1 MSVANQF
8 ITPDWPAPV
17 GVHALQTTRRGGFS
31 QAPYDSLNMGL
42 HVGDDPLA
50 VAANRHVL
58 NSLLPGEP
66 VWLEQVHGTSVVL
79 AEHAGCHP
87 QADACFARRK
97 NLVCVV
103 MTADCL
109 PVLLCDRAG
118 KVVGA
123 AHAGWRGLADG
134 VIEMTVKAM
143 GESGE
148 KLMAWMGPAIGPQAF
163 EVGGEVRE
171 AFLAHDPIAASAFIP
186 RAGKYLADIYLLAHQ
201 RLRAVGITQ
210 IYGGNFCTHGDR
222 ERFFSYRRD
231 GQTGRMA
238 TMIWMA

>member
-1 MSVANQF
+1 
-8 ITPDWPAPV
+8 
-17 GVHALQTTRRGGFS
+17 
-31 QAPYDSLNMGL
+31 
-42 HVGDDPLA
+42 
-50 VAANRHVL
+50 
-58 NSLLPGEP
+58 
-66 VWLEQVHGTSVVL
+66 
-79 AEHAGCHP
+79 
-87 QADACFARRK
+87 
-97 NLVCVV
+97 

-109 PVLLCDRAG
+109 PALLCDLDG

-123 AHAGWRGLADG
+123 VHAGWRGLADG
-134 VIEMTVKAM
+134 VIEATVKGM
-143 GESGE
+143 GEPGE

-171 AFLAHDPIAASAFIP
+171 AFLAHDPVSATAFTP

-210 IYGGNFCTHGDR
+210 IYGGNFCTHTNR